1 MASQQTPGA
10 RDKDQQDRRAPARPR
25 PLPQTGSPLSNV
37 GLELVR
43 DSHC

>member
-1 MASQQTPGA
+1 MATKQTPEA
-10 RDKDQQDRRAPARPR
+10 RDKDQQERRVPAPTH
-25 PLPQTGSPLSNV
+25 PLPETGSPLSNV